1 MLFDHELLFGC
12 VCFCFTI
19 YDSYVKDY
27 MIFCICLCVYN
38 NEEGLPY
45 VLKNVEKICSV
56 YPCVVL
62 VFYDESS
69 DRSLEILTEWS
80 ERLPM
85 RIVINPR
92 RMYKQKVENICY
104 ARNRLLDIL
113 RSDYSD
119 VPYFIMMDS
128 NNYSCVGDIN
138 IDVLDGVMGRSD
150 WDAISFDREAGY
162 YDFWALSYYPFLYS
176 FFHFKDYK
184 VVLGMMQED
193 FSSIL
198 ENQKQKNNSCSS
210 NCDDLIVVCSAF
222 NGFSIYRTG
231 VFLNCSYDTT
241 IDFRWFS
248 QRFLD
253 AQQRITGQS
262 IIKFKRCDCEH
273 RKFHLEAIRK
283 NNARIRISVKSLF
296 KAVGSDVSLN
306 FIGPA

>member
-1 MLFDHELLFGC
+1 
-12 VCFCFTI
+12 
-19 YDSYVKDY
+19 
-27 MIFCICLCVYN
+27 
-38 NEEGLPY
+38 
-45 VLKNVEKICSV
+45 
-56 YPCVVL
+56 
-62 VFYDESS
+62 
-69 DRSLEILTEWS
+69 
-80 ERLPM
+80 
-85 RIVINPR
+85 
-92 RMYKQKVENICY
+92 MYKQKVENICH
-104 ARNRLLDIL
+104 ARNSLLDIL
-113 RSDYSD
+113 RSDYSE

-138 IDVLDGVMGRSD
+138 MDVLDGVMSRSD

-176 FFHFKDYK
+176 FFHFTDYK

-210 NCDDLIVVCSAF
+210 NRDDLIVVCSAF
-222 NGFSIYRTG
+222 NGFSIYRAG
-231 VFLNCSYDTT
+231 VFMNCSYDTT
-241 IDFRWFS
+241 IDLVWFS

-306 FIGPA
+306 FVGPA

>member
-1 MLFDHELLFGC
+1 
-12 VCFCFTI
+12 
-19 YDSYVKDY
+19 

-80 ERLPM
+80 ERLPI
-85 RIVINPR
+85 RIVINPKKR
-92 RMYKQKVENICY
+92 LTPKKKLENICH
-104 ARNRLLDIL
+104 ARNMVLDIL

-138 IDVLDGVMGRSD
+138 MDVLDWVMGRSD

-176 FFHFKDYK
+176 FFHFTDYK

-193 FSSIL
+193 FFLKL
-198 ENQKQKNNSCSS
+198 ENQKQKNINSCG
-210 NCDDLIVVCSAF
+210 DDLIVVCSAF
-222 NGFSIYRTG
+222 NGFSIYRAG
-231 VFLNCSYDTT
+231 FFLNCSYDTK
-241 IDFRWFS
+241 IDLRWFS
-248 QRFLD
+248 QRFLKE
-253 AQQRITGQS
+253 QQRITGQN
-262 IIKFKRCDCEH
+262 IIAFNGSDCEH

-283 NNARIRISVKSLF
+283 NNARIRICVKSLF
-296 KAVGSDVSLN
+296 KSVGSDLSLN
-306 FIGPA
+306 FAGPA

>member
-1 MLFDHELLFGC
+1 
-12 VCFCFTI
+12 
-19 YDSYVKDY
+19 

-69 DRSLEILTEWS
+69 DRSLEILTKWS
-80 ERLPM
+80 ERLPI
-85 RIVINPR
+85 RIVINPKKR
-92 RMYKQKVENICY
+92 LTPKQKLENICH
-104 ARNRLLDIL
+104 ARNSVLGIL
-113 RSDYSD
+113 RSDYSA

-128 NNYSCVGDIN
+128 NNYACVGNIN
-138 IDVLDGVMGRSD
+138 MDVLDGVMGRSD

-176 FFHFKDYK
+176 FFHFTDYK

-193 FSSIL
+193 FLLKL
-198 ENQKQKNNSCSS
+198 ENQKQK

-231 VFLNCSYDTT
+231 VFLNCSYDTN
-241 IDFRWFS
+241 IDLRWFS

-253 AQQRITGQS
+253 DQQRITGKA
-262 IIKFKRCDCEH
+262 IIAFKGSDCEH

-283 NNARIRISVKSLF
+283 NNARIRISVKSMF
-296 KAVGSDVSLN
+296 KRVGSDLSLN
-306 FIGPA
+306 FAGPA